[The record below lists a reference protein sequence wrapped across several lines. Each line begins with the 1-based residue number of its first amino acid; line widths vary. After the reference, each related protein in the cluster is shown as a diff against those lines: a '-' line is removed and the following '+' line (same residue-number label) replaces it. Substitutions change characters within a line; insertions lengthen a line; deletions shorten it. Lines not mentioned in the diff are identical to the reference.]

1 MNKQTLQLLVLKI
14 QTGGSFY
21 LRAIYFW
28 ISKKILF
35 TIFSYRLLLQGFAWN
50 FCGTFIMLLKAK
62 TRNFSPKYNQNYL
75 LEAIF

>member
-35 TIFSYRLLLQGFAWN
+35 TIFSYRLLLQRFAWN